1 MGSTKHFHARFTPSR
16 YERYTTTARRCATL
30 RWRDRAAFWRA
41 RATAMF
47 QRVGEAY
54 ETLKDSKKRD
64 DYDVVQRVKKVL
76 RSGALLTLH
85 PSADVPLLEPPKKKG
100 WFAKQEEP
108 TLLMTGQSRDPQ
120 QYVFWIDWPDI
131 ERLHVIQ
138 VLLFP

>member
-1 MGSTKHFHARFTPSR
+1 MNK
-16 YERYTTTARRCATL
+16 
-30 RWRDRAAFWRA
+30 
-41 RATAMF
+41 
-47 QRVGEAY
+47 AY

-120 QYVFWIDWPDI
+120 HYVFWIDWPDI